1 MSLLAAKRIFCA
13 VFVLMAMTEWGGA
26 ARAQVPGGGGEAVC
40 ELIEGGFVS
49 EQSGGTFPVGPA
61 SCEIGPQPPDAPGT
75 SAEIAIQPF
84 VKLGAKAEADF
95 GEEADR
101 SGATAIVALQYDFAL
116 TGGHP
121 GDLVPILVHT
131 SLHTDVTQSEDPNNS
146 NSAAAVINVFSL
158 SAPNVIASTFAC
170 SVSPGDCGGDEDVD
184 ENLALTM
191 ASGSAGRV
199 FMQIIVA
206 ASSTSGGSAGA
217 DMDPF
222 IFVDPHFANAADYTI
237 TVASGVAN
245 ALPVAPPVPEPTVWA
260 LMLAGLGGAG
270 AAARRR
276 RT

>member
-1 MSLLAAKRIFCA
+1 MC
-13 VFVLMAMTEWGGA
+13 
-26 ARAQVPGGGGEAVC
+26 Q
-40 ELIEGGFVS
+40 LIEGGIVS
-49 EQSGGTFPVGPA
+49 EQSDGTFPVGPA

-101 SGATAIVALQYDFAL
+101 SGATAIVALQYDFTL
-116 TGGHP
+116 TGGNP
-121 GDLVPILVHT
+121 GDLVPLLVHT
-131 SLHTDVTQSEDPNNS
+131 ALHASVTPSEDLNNA
-146 NSAAAVINVFSL
+146 NSATALIDVFDL
-158 SAPNVIASTFAC
+158 SAPGGIASTFAC
-170 SVSPGDCGGDEDVD
+170 SVSPGDCGGAEDVD
-184 ENLALTM
+184 ESLALTM

-217 DMDPF
+217 DMDPL

-245 ALPVAPPVPEPTVWA
+245 ALPPAPPVPEPSVWA
-260 LMLAGLGGAG
+260 LMLAGLGGLSTAV
-270 AAARRR
+270 RRR
-276 RT
+276 RA